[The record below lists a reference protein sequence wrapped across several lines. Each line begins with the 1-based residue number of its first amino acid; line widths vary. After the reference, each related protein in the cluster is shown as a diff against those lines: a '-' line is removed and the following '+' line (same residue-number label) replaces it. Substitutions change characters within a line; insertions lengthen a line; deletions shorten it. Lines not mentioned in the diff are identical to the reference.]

1 MISAA
6 LVWHS
11 HACGQLTLKK
21 EADTLSIDRGLAVSS
36 VGESAR
42 RPINT
47 DDLISRV
54 VLGTLDLGNVKA
66 GDELSAG
73 KAWSEVSGEGEGFAS
88 VGRSTY
94 VLAKVQSERARV
106 MLMDATGHGMVY
118 VNGEPRVGDPY
129 GHGYVTLPVL
139 LREGENTML
148 FAHAG
153 RGRLRA
159 SLRKPASGAVLLER
173 DLTLPDARPDGEGE
187 WVVGVPMVNAS
198 EVERT
203 LVLRA
208 DAGAGEARS
217 EAYRMAACTVL
228 KGTVRVRVPKSET
241 EVALRL
247 EILEG
252 DRVLTA
258 HTATLGSPRAGSAYK
273 ITYTSR
279 VDGSAQYAS
288 IVPAPADGSPFRPAL
303 VLSLHGASV
312 EATNQAASYAPR
324 AGYVIACP
332 TNRRPYGFDWED
344 WGRIDAI
351 EVMDLVKERFGTDA
365 ARQYLTGHSM
375 GGHGT
380 WNIGTLYP
388 ERFAA
393 IAPSAGWLSFE
404 TYTSRGGPAYAP
416 EGALGEVFRA
426 ARASSDTPALM
437 GNLRG
442 KGIYI
447 LHGDADDNVPID
459 QARQAR
465 TILDQMKIAYAF
477 HEQAGAGH
485 WWDDD
490 QPGAACLDWP
500 GIWETFAAHRLKDEA
515 SRAEV
520 PPPIDARGF
529 ARGSFKRAFDHE
541 FVLVYSTAGTAE
553 ENAWSMAKARFDA
566 EQWWYRG
573 NGLARVLSD
582 AQFNAMPTNGNVIV
596 YGHRS
601 SNLAWNTTVRGAR
614 LNLEPGRLSIAGN
627 TLTGDDLAFLAVVP
641 RGGMKDRLVG
651 IVGGTGLAGMRATDR
666 LNYFTS
672 GVGFPDVTIGR
683 ATMWQDGYSGVVG
696 AGNVE
701 AVVWSPEEKPK

>member
-1 MISAA
+1 MITAA
-6 LVWHS
+6 LVWNS
-11 HACGQLTLKK
+11 LVLGQLTLKK
-21 EADTLSIDRGLAVSS
+21 EADALSIDRGLAVSS
-36 VGESAR
+36 AGESAR

-47 DDLISRV
+47 DHLVSRV
-54 VLGTLDLGNVKA
+54 VLGTLDLGSVKT
-66 GDELSAG
+66 GDELAAE
-73 KAWSEVSGEGEGFAS
+73 KAWSDVSGEGEGFAS

-94 VLAKVQSERARV
+94 VLAKVQSEQSRV
-106 MLMDATGHGMVY
+106 MLLDATGHGMVY

-129 GHGYVTLPVL
+129 GHGYVTLPIL
-139 LREGENTML
+139 LREGENTLL

-159 SLRKPASGAVLLER
+159 SLRRPASEAVLLDR
-173 DLTLPDARPDGEGE
+173 DLTLPDARPDGAGE

-198 EVERT
+198 DVERT

-208 DAGAGEARS
+208 DAGEGEAHS
-217 EAYRMAACTVL
+217 VAYRMGACTVL
-228 KGTVRVRVPKSET
+228 KGTVRVRVPKSEA

-247 EILEG
+247 AILEG
-252 DRVLTA
+252 TRVLTT
-258 HTATLGSPRAGSAYK
+258 HTATLGSPRAGSAFK
-273 ITYTSR
+273 ITYASR

-332 TNRRPYGFDWED
+332 TNRRPFGFDWED

-351 EVMDLVKERFGTDA
+351 EVMDLVKERFGTDS

-393 IAPSAGWLSFE
+393 IAPSAGWLSFD
-404 TYTSRGGPAYAP
+404 TYTSRGGPSYAP
-416 EGALGEVFRA
+416 EGALGDVFRA

-447 LHGDADDNVPID
+447 LHGDADDNVPVD

-465 TILDQMKIAYAF
+465 TILEQLKISYAF

-490 QPGAACLDWP
+490 KPGAACLDWT
-500 GIWETFAAHRLKDEA
+500 GIWETFGAHRLGDSA
-515 SRAEV
+515 PRAEV
-520 PPPIDARGF
+520 RPPIDDRGF
-529 ARGSFKRAFDHE
+529 ALGSFKRAFDHE

-582 AQFNAMPTNGNVIV
+582 AQFNATPTKGNVIL
-596 YGHRS
+596 YGHRL

-627 TLTGDDLAFLAVVP
+627 TVTGDDLAFVGLVARANMP
-641 RGGMKDRLVG
+641 DRVVG
-651 IVGGTGLAGMRATDR
+651 IVGGTGRSGMRATDR

-672 GVGFPDVTIGR
+672 GVGFPEVTIVR
-683 ATMWQDGYSGVVG
+683 ATIWRDGFSGVVG
-696 AGNVE
+696 AGNVDAME
-701 AVVWSPEEKPK
+701 WRAEDKPR